1 MSDPKQEIPPSK
13 PVADAAVPNGPPAS
27 DPTEAEHDGESVPDS
42 SPDSAKMRALLKRAL
57 AAPPA
62 DTGEEILR
70 GVQQKIRKRSRGKFY
85 GDGWSTNQSR
95 VSYALVAA
103 SMLFLLALAYWFISP
118 LAVGH

>member
-1 MSDPKQEIPPSK
+1 MSDPKEITA
-13 PVADAAVPNGPPAS
+13 PVHPVPAAGENARVATEHDDAAAGSA
-27 DPTEAEHDGESVPDS
+27 DEAPDS
-42 SPDSAKMRALLKRAL
+42 SPGAMQALLKRAL
-57 AAPPA
+57 AEPPA

-95 VSYALVAA
+95 VSYALVAVL
-103 SMLFLLALAYWFISP
+103 MLLLLGLAYWFISP